1 MCDKICERC
10 YNKNNGVSAVQVNYS
25 TNGSITLPLCI
36 KCKRIY
42 KQLITKA
49 VNKYHKL

>member
-10 YNKNNGVSAVQVNYS
+10 YNKNNGVSPVQVNYS
-25 TNGSITLPLCI
+25 MNGSIVLPLCI

-42 KQLITKA
+42 KELITRPT
-49 VNKYHKL
+49 NKSNKL